1 MKKLFLVLGL
11 VVLTVSCQSLKNRF
25 SSDVTSDEQYEE
37 TFDYS
42 KIVDYETTSLYE
54 VTNSDSLDSIAR
66 KHGTRS
72 SEIISMNNLE
82 PPYDLK
88 PGMILKVPTIR
99 TVTSSKT
106 NEADGPANNNKII
119 LIKPAAK
126 KTK

>member
-11 VVLTVSCQSLKNRF
+11 VFLTVSCQSLKDKF
-25 SSDVTSDEQYEE
+25 SLGEKSEEQYEE

-54 VTNSDSLDSIAR
+54 VTDSDTLESIAR
-66 KHGTRS
+66 KHGTGS

-99 TVTSSKT
+99 TVTRSKDV
-106 NEADGPANNNKII
+106 DGPANNNKII
-119 LIKPAAK
+119 VIKPAAK